1 MCLQP
6 GDPDSCSPGLYP
18 SLAEAVVIEVAS
30 ARRGCHAEAELL
42 PVNTG
47 AVVREDGRGGL
58 GAAGVWP

>member
-18 SLAEAVVIEVAS
+18 SLAEDELAVAS

-42 PVNTG
+42 PANTG
-47 AVVREDGRGGL
+47 AEMREDGRGGL
-58 GAAGVWP
+58 GAAGWWP

>member
-18 SLAEAVVIEVAS
+18 SLAEDGVKVAS

-42 PVNTG
+42 PANTE
-47 AVVREDGRGGL
+47 AEMREDGRGGL
-58 GAAGVWP
+58 GAAGWWP

>member
-18 SLAEAVVIEVAS
+18 SLAEAGVAVAS
-30 ARRGCHAEAELL
+30 ARRGCHAGAELL

-58 GAAGVWP
+58 GAAGGGP